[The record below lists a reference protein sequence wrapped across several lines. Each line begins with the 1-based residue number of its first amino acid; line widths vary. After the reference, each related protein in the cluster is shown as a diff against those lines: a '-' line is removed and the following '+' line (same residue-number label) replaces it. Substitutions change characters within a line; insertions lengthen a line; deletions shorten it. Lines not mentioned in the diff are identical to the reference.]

1 MLSYLCQVLLAW
13 KGVSDIAAGAYN
25 DNISKLGATL
35 ITCPRSNQR
44 AINDAIAKE
53 PRAMGSCGMKS
64 SIARATGGH
73 VSRACAKKVRVEFA
87 KPRG

>member
-35 ITCPRSNQR
+35 ITCTRSNQWL
-44 AINDAIAKE
+44 ISNGKAKE
-53 PRAMGSCGMKS
+53 PRAMGSRGVKLC
-64 SIARATGGH
+64 IARATS
-73 VSRACAKKVRVEFA
+73 VMCRVR
-87 KPRG
+87 G